1 MAKNKA
7 SIYSALMADILIA
20 TTKFIAGTH
29 TNSSSMIS
37 EGIHSLV
44 DTVNQVLLLY
54 GLKRS
59 KKPADKLRPFGYGK
73 ELYFWSFI
81 VSILIFGLGGGLS
94 IYQGILHIRNAQQLG
109 DPSWNYAV
117 LGFSLIFDGGSFLIA
132 IKEFNKA
139 RGDLSFWKAIIQSK
153 DPSTFL
159 VLFEDGAAVLG
170 LFIVFI
176 LMLCSHA
183 YNLPALDGVASIL
196 VGLLLVFASL
206 ILARESRS
214 LLMGEGI
221 APETQ
226 QKIKALAEKDP
237 SVIKVGSILST
248 YEAPEEVVLMLIIYF
263 KPDLDTEQITN
274 AIERIR
280 KAIKEEFERIE
291 FVIIQP
297 QGITAF
303 DVGPQKNRNNIN

>member
-1 MAKNKA
+1 
-7 SIYSALMADILIA
+7 LIA
-20 TTKFIAGTH
+20 TTKFIAGAR

-59 KKPADKLRPFGYGK
+59 RKPPDNLRPFGYGK

-94 IYQGILHIRNAQQLG
+94 IYQGILHIRNAEPLG
-109 DPSWNYAV
+109 DPTWNYAV
-117 LGFSLIFDGGSFLIA
+117 LGFSFIFDGGSFLIA
-132 IKEFNKA
+132 VKEFNKA

-153 DPSTFL
+153 DPSSFL

-176 LMLCSHA
+176 LMVINDV
-183 YNLPALDGVASIL
+183 YNMPALDGIASIL
-196 VGLLLVFASL
+196 VGLLLVFASM

-226 QKIKALAEKDP
+226 KKIKALVEKDP
-237 SVIKVGSILST
+237 SIVKVSRILST
-248 YEAPEEVVLMLIIYF
+248 YEAPEEVVLMLIVYF
-263 KPDLDTEQITN
+263 KPGLDTGEITN
-274 AIERIR
+274 AIERVR
-280 KAIKEEFERIE
+280 KTIKEEFTRIE

-297 QGITAF
+297 QGYAASENSKQEK
-303 DVGPQKNRNNIN
+303 QK

>member
-1 MAKNKA
+1 MVKNKA
-7 SIYSALMADILIA
+7 SIYSALVADILIA
-20 TTKFIAGTH
+20 TTKFIAGAR

-44 DTVNQVLLLY
+44 DTTNQVLLLY

-59 KKPADKLRPFGYGK
+59 RKPPDNLRPFGYGK

-94 IYQGILHIRNAQQLG
+94 IYQGILHIRNAEPLG
-109 DPSWNYAV
+109 DPTWNYAV

-132 IKEFNKA
+132 VKEFNKA

-153 DPSTFL
+153 DPSSFL

-176 LMLCSHA
+176 LMVINDA
-183 YNLPALDGVASIL
+183 YNMPALDGIASIL

-226 QKIKALAEKDP
+226 KKIKALVEKDP
-237 SVIKVGSILST
+237 SVVKVGRILST
-248 YEAPEEVVLMLIIYF
+248 YEAPEEVVLMLIVYF
-263 KPDLDTEQITN
+263 KPGLDTGEITN
-274 AIERIR
+274 AIERVR
-280 KAIKEEFERIE
+280 KTIKEEFTRIE

-297 QGITAF
+297 KGYTAF
-303 DVGPQKNRNNIN
+303 DNSQQKKQK

>member
-1 MAKNKA
+1 MVKNKA
-7 SIYSALMADILIA
+7 SIYSALVADILIA
-20 TTKFIAGTH
+20 ATKFIAGAY

-44 DTVNQVLLLY
+44 DTINQVLLLY

-59 KKPADKLRPFGYGK
+59 RKPADNLRPFGYGK

-94 IYQGILHIRNAQQLG
+94 IYQGILHIRHAEPLG
-109 DPSWNYAV
+109 NPTWNYAV

-139 RGDLSFWKAIIQSK
+139 RGELSFWKAIIQSK
-153 DPSTFL
+153 DPSSFL

-176 LMLCSHA
+176 LMVLNDAC
-183 YNLPALDGVASIL
+183 NMPALDGVASIL
-196 VGLLLVFASL
+196 VGLLLVFASV

-226 QKIKALAEKDP
+226 KKIKALAEKDP
-237 SVIKVGSILST
+237 SVLKVGSILST
-248 YEAPEEVVLMLIIYF
+248 YEAPEEVVLMLIVYF
-263 KPDLDTEQITN
+263 KPDLDTDEITD
-274 AIERIR
+274 AIERVR
-280 KAIKEEFERIE
+280 KAIKEEFTRIE

-297 QGITAF
+297 QGYAVS
-303 DVGPQKNRNNIN
+303 DNSKQNKQN